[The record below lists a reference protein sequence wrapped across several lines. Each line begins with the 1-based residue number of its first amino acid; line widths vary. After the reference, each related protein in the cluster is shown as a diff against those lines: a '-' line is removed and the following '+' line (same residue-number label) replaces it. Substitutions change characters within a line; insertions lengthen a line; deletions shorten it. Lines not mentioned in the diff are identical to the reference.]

1 MSEPTGPV
9 APARPTALPPV
20 PPPPRPGDGSLWP
33 FAIGLVV
40 GLVLAGL
47 GVLPL
52 ALRVLHGPVLAPR
65 PVLLLSFPFWFPF
78 GPYPGLPVLLLIVAL
93 VAWIVV
99 RAGRWPGSGDALEI
113 LRQRYARGEIGREE
127 YEARREVLRRG

>member
-1 MSEPTGPV
+1 MSEQAGPDS
-9 APARPTALPPV
+9 PARPTALPPA
-20 PPPPRPGDGSLWP
+20 PPPPTPGGGALWP

-52 ALRVLHGPVLAPR
+52 ALRALPGPVLAPG
-65 PVLLLSFPFWFPF
+65 PAPLPFWFPF
-78 GPYPGLPVLLLIVAL
+78 RPYPGLPVVLLVVAL
-93 VAWIVV
+93 AAWIVV
-99 RAGRWPGSGDALEI
+99 RAGRRPGSGDALEI